1 MLWGKNICF
10 INSKSQIVFFILT
23 FMKLE
28 NIRKIRKRV
37 CHVLIAT
44 FLSSTHLT
52 YFTKSKMSLN
62 IYYYIFT
69 IKKKAL

>member
-1 MLWGKNICF
+1 
-10 INSKSQIVFFILT
+10 
-23 FMKLE
+23 MKLE
-28 NIRKIRKRV
+28 HIRKIRKQV

-44 FLSSTHLT
+44 FFSSTHLT

-69 IKKKAL
+69 IKKKGSVSNY